1 MKYAKWIGGGLGWAL
16 GGPIGGILGFAFGAM
31 VEDKSLSAQEQTNQR
46 RGSYNPRNDYQGY
59 QSQRHRTRPG
69 DFSSALLVLSA
80 AVMKADGKHM
90 KSELDY
96 IRESFRR
103 QFGEAV
109 AAEQI
114 GILKEL
120 LKKDIPV
127 RDVCEQIKYYMEH
140 AMRLQLIHYL
150 YGIAKADGNVDA
162 SEAELVDRIAYYIG
176 VSESDRSSIKAMFY
190 ESTDRSYTILE
201 ITKSATDDE
210 VKKAF
215 RKMAMKYHPD
225 KVRDLGES
233 HQKAAQDKFIE
244 VQKAYEKICKER
256 GIK

>member
-1 MKYAKWIGGGLGWAL
+1 MKFGKFIGGGLGWAL
-16 GGPIGGILGFAFGAM
+16 GGPIGGILGFVFGAIL
-31 VEDKSLSAQEQTNQR
+31 DDQTLQAPAQSRQ
-46 RGSYNPRNDYQGY
+46 YNPRQDQARY
-59 QSQRHRTRPG
+59 QRHRHHTGSG
-69 DFSSALLVLSA
+69 DFTSALLVLSA

-90 KSELDY
+90 KSELEY
-96 IRESFRR
+96 IRETFKR
-103 QFGEAV
+103 QFGEAA

-127 RDVCEQIKYYMEH
+127 REVCEQIKYYMEH
-140 AMRLQLIHYL
+140 PMRFQLLQYL
-150 YGIAKADGNVDA
+150 YGIAKADGHVDRT
-162 SEAELVDRIAYYIG
+162 EAEMVDRIGIYLGI
-176 VSESDRSSIKAMFY
+176 SQPDRDSLRAMFY
-190 ESTDRSYTILE
+190 ASTDKAYVILE

-225 KVRDLGES
+225 KVRDLGEM

-244 VQKAYEKICKER
+244 VQKAYEQICKER
-256 GIK
+256 GMK

>member
-16 GGPIGGILGFAFGAM
+16 GGPIGALLGFAFGAM
-31 VEDKSLSAQEQTNQR
+31 VEDKSLSTTQQKTYDPR
-46 RGSYNPRNDYQGY
+46 REASPQY
-59 QSQRHRTRPG
+59 QRHSTRQG

-96 IRESFRR
+96 IRETFRK
-103 QFGEAV
+103 QFGEAI

-120 LKKDIPV
+120 LNKDIPV
-127 RDVCEQIKYYMEH
+127 KQICDQIKYYMEH
-140 AMRLQLIHYL
+140 PMRLQLIHYL
-150 YGIAKADGNVDA
+150 YNIAKADGNVDK
-162 SEAELVDRIAYYIG
+162 SEVELVDRIAYYIG
-176 VSESDRSSIKAMFY
+176 LSQADRDSIKAMFY
-190 ESTDRSYTILE
+190 ASTDKAYTILE
-201 ITKSATDDE
+201 ITVQATDDE

-244 VQKAYEKICKER
+244 VQKAYESICKER
-256 GIK
+256 GMK

>member
-16 GGPIGGILGFAFGAM
+16 GGPIGAMLGFAFGAI
-31 VEDKSLSAQEQTNQR
+31 VDDKTLTTPQTT
-46 RGSYNPRNDYQGY
+46 YNPRNDSQAYHQ
-59 QSQRHRTRPG
+59 QRHHTRQG

-80 AVMKADGKHM
+80 AVMKADGRHM

-96 IRESFRR
+96 IRETFRK
-103 QFGEAV
+103 QFGEAI

-120 LKKDIPV
+120 LNKDIPV
-127 RDVCEQIKYYMEH
+127 KQICDQIKYYMEH
-140 AMRLQLIHYL
+140 PMRLQLIHFL
-150 YGIAKADGNVDA
+150 YGIAKADGNVDK
-162 SEAELVDRIAYYIG
+162 SEAELVDRIAHYIG
-176 VSESDRSSIKAMFY
+176 LSQADRDSIKAMFY
-190 ESTDRSYTILE
+190 ASTDKSYTILE
-201 ITKSATDDE
+201 ITKEASDDE

-244 VQKAYEKICKER
+244 VQKAYEHICKER
-256 GIK
+256 GMK

>member
-16 GGPIGGILGFAFGAM
+16 GGPIGALLGFAFGAM
-31 VEDKSLSAQEQTNQR
+31 VEDKSLSTTEQKNYDPR
-46 RGSYNPRNDYQGY
+46 RDASPQY
-59 QSQRHRTRPG
+59 QRHQTRQG

-96 IRESFRR
+96 IRETFRK
-103 QFGEAV
+103 QFGEAI

-120 LKKDIPV
+120 LNKDIPV
-127 RDVCEQIKYYMEH
+127 KQICDQIKYYMEH
-140 AMRLQLIHYL
+140 PMRLQLIHYL
-150 YGIAKADGNVDA
+150 YNIAKADGNVDK
-162 SEAELVDRIAYYIG
+162 SEVELVDRIAYYIG
-176 VSESDRSSIKAMFY
+176 LSQADRDSIKAMFY
-190 ESTDRSYTILE
+190 ASTDKSYTILE
-201 ITKSATDDE
+201 ITPAATDEE

-244 VQKAYEKICKER
+244 VQKAYELICKER
-256 GIK
+256 GMK